1 MRTPALAKRL
11 LLTGI
16 LGIWC
21 AGCVAVPIHHAT
33 KMRSSSIDA
42 PPKQVDLTFI
52 KVGETSH
59 DEVSKRLSW
68 IDAGVDGKSFFAG
81 RWAENSWGFAWAAA
95 SYPYAGGGYNEIWKT
110 HNVIIDFDDQAVV
123 KGVTHFADKDIVSIL
138 SQRLKQASEPALDLT
153 APIRIST
160 QYLRSSNSEAHPGDL
175 ILSQVDLEFLESL
188 DGNKKRKYSYKT
200 SRQNVTH
207 ITMWPSDPSQPQQ
220 ICVILHFKQ
229 KTRVGKQMSIR
240 VTMAETAVLLKY
252 LTEYDPD
259 KESADGKHGYGL
271 QLASAQ
277 VRWVQ

>member
-1 MRTPALAKRL
+1 VLNLPTCALAKRL
-11 LLTGI
+11 VLTGI

-21 AGCVAVPIHHAT
+21 AGCIAVPIHHAT
-33 KMRSSSIDA
+33 KIRSSSIDA

-59 DEVSKRLSW
+59 DEVLKRLSW
-68 IDAGVDGKSFFAG
+68 IDAGIDGKSFFAG
-81 RWAENSWGFAWAAA
+81 RWAENSWGVAWGGA

-110 HNVIIDFDDQAVV
+110 HNVIIDFDDHSLV
-123 KGVTHFADKDIVSIL
+123 KGVTYLADKNIVSIL
-138 SQRLKQASEPALDLT
+138 SPRLKQASELTLDLT
-153 APIRIST
+153 VPIRISI

-175 ILSQVDLEFLESL
+175 ILSQDDLEFLESL
-188 DGNKKRKYSYKT
+188 DGNKKGKYSYET

-207 ITMWPSDPSQPQQ
+207 ITMSASDPSQPQQ

-240 VTMAETAVLLKY
+240 VTLAETAMLLKY

-259 KESADGKHGYGL
+259 KQSVDGKQG
-271 QLASAQ
+271 
-277 VRWVQ
+277 